1 MCHDVGIN
9 DTFLFGELFFECEI
23 VLEVARQ
30 YILGYRLINV
40 TRGESMSI
48 VVAL

>member
-9 DTFLFGELFFECEI
+9 NTFLFGEFLECEI